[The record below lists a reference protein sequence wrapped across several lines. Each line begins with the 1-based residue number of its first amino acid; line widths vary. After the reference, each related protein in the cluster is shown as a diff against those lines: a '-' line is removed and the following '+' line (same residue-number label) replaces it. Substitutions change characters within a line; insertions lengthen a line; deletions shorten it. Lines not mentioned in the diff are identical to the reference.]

1 MTSEARKAVRSDGEL
16 PPAARLLFEEIWEMH
31 HASEEGCYAE
41 DEYLSDQIGAAE
53 SSVRR
58 YRKQLRE
65 AGYITEQKSG
75 GRRRLVPIEVI
86 STDQDDQSCTAN
98 TDQSDQNCTD
108 DDQSCTD
115 EMISSDQHISSSNP
129 EGASSRA
136 RKGSDRW
143 AFLPSYRLRHLSE
156 IKQEAGSPDHNPDV
170 LSIARRYLGQD
181 ENDLASVVDF
191 HLGKRP
197 ENQVIAAYV
206 IAGREADSPL
216 EYADKIIREGWK
228 ESRGGDGAPPGG
240 YSGGKGHIEQHGD
253 DPVVHFGQAPSHA

>member
-1 MTSEARKAVRSDGEL
+1 MTSDARKTVRSDRDL
-16 PPAARLLFEEIWEMH
+16 PPAARLLFEEIWVMH
-31 HASEEGCYAE
+31 HASKDGCYAD

-75 GRRRLVPIEVI
+75 GCRRLVPTEVT
-86 STDQDDQSCTAN
+86 STDHSDQSCVIN
-98 TDQSDQNCTD
+98 TDQSDQNCTG
-108 DDQSCTD
+108 
-115 EMISSDQHISSSNP
+115 EVISSDQDISSSNP

-136 RKGSDRW
+136 SAGEDRW
-143 AFLPSYRLRHLSE
+143 EFLPSYRLRHLPE
-156 IKQEAGSPDHNPDV
+156 IKQEAGSPEHTPDV

-191 HLGKRP
+191 HLDQRP
-197 ENQVIAAYV
+197 EDEVVAAYV

-228 ESRGGDGAPPGG
+228 ESRGGDGA
-240 YSGGKGHIEQHGD
+240 SAGGKSHTERFGD
-253 DPVVHFGQAPSHA
+253 QDVVHFGQHT

>member
-1 MTSEARKAVRSDGEL
+1 MTSETRRAVRSDASL
-16 PPAARLLFEEIWEMH
+16 PPAARLLFEQIWEMH
-31 HASEEGCYAE
+31 HASEDGCYAE
-41 DEYLSDQIGAAE
+41 DEYLSGQIGAAA

-75 GRRRLVPIEVI
+75 GRRRLVPTEVI

-98 TDQSDQNCTD
+98 TDQSDQNCTE

-115 EMISSDQHISSSNP
+115 GVISSDQHISSSNP

-136 RKGSDRW
+136 HEGADRW
-143 AFLPSYRLRHLSE
+143 AFLPSYRLRYLPE
-156 IKQEAGSPDHNPDV
+156 IKQEAGPPGETTDV
-170 LSIARRYLGQD
+170 LNVARRYLGEKED
-181 ENDLASVVDF
+181 DLASVVDF
-191 HLGKRP
+191 HQEKRP
-197 ENQVIAAYV
+197 DDELVAAYV

-228 ESRGGDGAPPGG
+228 EGRSGDGAPA
-240 YSGGKGHIEQHGD
+240 GGKSHIQQHGD
-253 DPVVHFGQAPSHA
+253 DLVVHFGDL